1 MNAFFFSIAYNIRR
15 LFDFRGRETQILFW
29 PYAGFV
35 FGLATVVTTALIMIP
50 VMEMVATM
58 MQQIAVAARQGGDAE
73 PTFMKSPEM
82 LIPDMSGLVLPT
94 VAVNL
99 VMIALL
105 AAAIARRLHD
115 KDRSGF
121 WGLLPLPP
129 MLLGFAI
136 MPRTMAGM
144 YGVAEPDPLTAL
156 AMLNSFLTYGLLIL
170 LVVMLVGTGSDGP
183 NRFGVPLP
191 ATT

>member
-1 MNAFFFSIAYNIRR
+1 MNAFFLSITYNMRR

-29 PYAGFV
+29 PYAGFI
-35 FGLATVVTTALIMIP
+35 FGLGTVVTTGLIMIP
-50 VMEMVATM
+50 IMEMAANM
-58 MQQIAVAARQGGDAE
+58 MQQIAVAAQQGGGAE
-73 PTFMKSPEM
+73 PAFLKSPEL
-82 LIPDMSGLVLPT
+82 LIPDFGGLVLPT

-121 WGLLPLPP
+121 WGLPPLPS
-129 MLLGFAI
+129 MLIGFAL
-136 MPRTMAGM
+136 MPRTLAGM
-144 YGVAEPDPLTAL
+144 YSNAEPDPLVAL

-170 LVVMLVGTGSDGP
+170 LVVMLVGKGSEGP
-183 NRFGVPLP
+183 NRFGGALP
-191 ATT
+191 AAA